1 MIDNTLFHSSGGSSS
16 LAANGPPEAF
26 LRETSCV
33 KRQLLTFDVLL
44 PNLPGNRLDH
54 SPIPIEVN
62 QVPPRCEAPFTGP
75 DGNRHRPIPR

>member
-1 MIDNTLFHSSGGSSS
+1 MIDSTLFHSSGGSSS

-44 PNLPGNRLDH
+44 PNLPDNRLDH
-54 SPIPIEVN
+54 SPIPIQVD
-62 QVPPRCEAPFTGP
+62 QVPPRREAPLTCP
-75 DGNRHRPIPR
+75 DGNGLYPTPQ